1 MWFDMESVMDFALD
15 IGEEILR
22 SGGEIRRAEDSLT
35 RVCRAY
41 GCERVDVFCITSV
54 IILNVRVGEKSWSR
68 MRRIGGYG
76 NNMARLEA
84 VNDLCRRICACPEDP
99 ADVKRQLAELRGENG
114 LRLWR
119 KWVGSITG
127 AGGFALFFGGGSADG
142 VFGFLIGA
150 LLRAVTLLTEKAE
163 LGRIFDRFSCSF
175 LVSLL
180 SYILLF
186 MGMIPTVDYVIIGN
200 IMLLIPGIGLTNALR
215 DLFVG
220 DSITG
225 LFRLIEA
232 LLMALAIKQPIMGIQ
247 LLDEAP
253 LRVLWIDTEQS
264 ADTI

>member
-1 MWFDMESVMDFALD
+1 V
-15 IGEEILR
+15 
-22 SGGEIRRAEDSLT
+22 EDCIQ
-35 RVCRAY
+35 RICRAY
-41 GCERVDVFCITSV
+41 GAIDVDVFTITSSIV
-54 IILNVRVGEKSWSR
+54 VSAEGKDGSR
-68 MRRIGGYG
+68 ATQTRRITGSHTDLT
-76 NNMARLEA
+76 RLHRL
-84 VNDLCRRICACPEDP
+84 NDLSRRICSGNIGLDAAKAEYKGIVSAKGYPLWLES
-99 ADVKRQLAELRGENG
+99 LAYGM
-114 LRLWR
+114 
-119 KWVGSITG
+119 IAG
-127 AGGFALFFGGGSADG
+127 AFALFFGGGAADG

-232 LLMALAIKQPIMGIQ
+232 LLMALAIAAGHF
-247 LLDEAP
+247 LVTLGVGA
-253 LRVLWIDTEQS
+253 L
-264 ADTI
+264 

>member
-1 MWFDMESVMDFALD
+1 MIYMKEWLNTVTNIGEQMLLSGAEVHRVEDSVLRMCRAIGAARADVFIITSSMIVTVYSEDEQAFTQTRRITSSSTDME
-15 IGEEILR
+15 
-22 SGGEIRRAEDSLT
+22 
-35 RVCRAY
+35 
-41 GCERVDVFCITSV
+41 
-54 IILNVRVGEKSWSR
+54 
-68 MRRIGGYG
+68 
-76 NNMARLEA
+76 RLHRL
-84 VNDLCRRICACPEDP
+84 NDLSRRICSGNIGLDAAKAEY
-99 ADVKRQLAELRGENG
+99 KRIVSAKGYPLWLESLAYGM
-114 LRLWR
+114 
-119 KWVGSITG
+119 IAG
-127 AGGFALFFGGGSADG
+127 AFALFFGGGAADG

-232 LLMALAIKQPIMGIQ
+232 LLMALAIAAGHF
-247 LLDEAP
+247 LVTLGVGA
-253 LRVLWIDTEQS
+253 L
-264 ADTI
+264 